1 MGLKVPLTPI
11 RMGLFKSEQP
21 TTSVEP
27 RIAVMPTKHNGSQ
40 IRDFPVVRS
49 MPLPVDVRLGRI
61 EDLLFEMRHEQDV
74 MLKRLAKA
82 QAQLDA
88 LTGKS
93 PSVAHLADLFK
104 LKQ

>member
-1 MGLKVPLTPI
+1 ML
-11 RMGLFKSEQP
+11 
-21 TTSVEP
+21 
-27 RIAVMPTKHNGSQ
+27 TKHNGSHT
-40 IRDFPVVRS
+40 RDFPVARS
-49 MPLPVDVRLGRI
+49 IPRPVDERLGRI
-61 EDLLFEMRHEQDV
+61 EDLLLEMRHEQDV

-93 PSVAHLADLFK
+93 PSVAHLAELFK

>member
-1 MGLKVPLTPI
+1 MGTKHVAIIPP
-11 RMGLFKSEQP
+11 
-21 TTSVEP
+21 SVE
-27 RIAVMPTKHNGSQ
+27 K
-40 IRDFPVVRS
+40 
-49 MPLPVDVRLGRI
+49 RLTRI
-61 EDLLFEMRHEQDV
+61 EDLLLEMRHEQDV
-74 MLKRLAKA
+74 ILKRLAKA

>member
-1 MGLKVPLTPI
+1 
-11 RMGLFKSEQP
+11 
-21 TTSVEP
+21 
-27 RIAVMPTKHNGSQ
+27 MPTKHNDPQ
-40 IRDFPVVRS
+40 TRDFPVVRS
-49 MPLPVDVRLGRI
+49 IPRPVNERLARI
-61 EDLLFEMRHEQDV
+61 EDLLLEMRHEQDV

-88 LTGKS
+88 LTGQS

>member
-1 MGLKVPLTPI
+1 
-11 RMGLFKSEQP
+11 
-21 TTSVEP
+21 
-27 RIAVMPTKHNGSQ
+27 MPTKHSGSQ
-40 IRDFPVVRS
+40 TRDFPVIRS
-49 MPLPVDVRLGRI
+49 IPRPVDERLGRI
-61 EDLLFEMRHEQDV
+61 EDLLVEMRHEQDV